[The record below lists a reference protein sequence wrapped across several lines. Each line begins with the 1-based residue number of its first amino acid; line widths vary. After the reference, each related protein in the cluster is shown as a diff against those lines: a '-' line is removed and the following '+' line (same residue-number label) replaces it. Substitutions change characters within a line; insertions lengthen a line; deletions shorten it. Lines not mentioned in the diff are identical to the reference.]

1 MNGTPVRWFHPVRL
15 VLIVTLASAS
25 AWAAA
30 QPRPVLNHR
39 GATPIDESVSQP
51 EQPAQP
57 AAPAITAAEIN
68 DRLAA
73 IAQDASL
80 DEATKKSLTDTYNN
94 ALAALATADSAAA
107 RRADARKA
115 AEEAPGKLAAIRES
129 LATPIQPPNVSPPS
143 DATRAQIERSL
154 AQAQAELQAA
164 RKEADELQ
172 AEATRRR
179 DRRAA
184 IPEQIA
190 QAKRRLTDLESSLA
204 GLTGVAEPTPAQ
216 RAQQALL
223 QAQRYAT
230 ASEVAA
236 LEAELESYDARQ
248 ELLPARRDASLRRVT
263 EKEAE
268 VNAWQEL
275 VNRRRQLE
283 AQQQAREAERLRL
296 EAARQ
301 HPVLQEFAAESKE
314 LADRRAGEEGIL
326 TKSTQVNN
334 EASQRETQLNRIR
347 EQYKDIKRRIQV
359 SGFNRTVGRQLR
371 RQFENL
377 PELADPT
384 DLRKRLAAIQ
394 QELEAAEYELYEL
407 QERRL
412 GMGDTES
419 VAQRLLDDIDP
430 SETEATPEELQAI
443 ARDLA
448 VARRDTLDGL
458 IADLTRYIDDG
469 LVPLELVTADLREA
483 AEAYESFIRERIL
496 WVRSVSS
503 ETTLE
508 PRAFVDAGVWL
519 ADPQAWRVG
528 VSRVSDDI
536 VNRWPTTGF
545 VVVLLG
551 AMFVAGHMG
560 RRRIKELKSL
570 VGRFSTDSI
579 RHTFEATLWTLIGS
593 AALPA
598 LLWWLGWLLAKPID
612 QSEQMLAVGTGLQ
625 ASALL
630 LFPLVFLQ
638 RMTRAGGLADAHFR
652 WPTESLRIVRRH
664 LRWLTPTLVVTM
676 ALAEGYDRH
685 APEVLNGALGRASF
699 TIGLLA
705 LAVALQRLLRPKGA
719 VLSDFLSRNAGGWID
734 RLRYVWFPAVVGLPV
749 VLIIASW
756 AGYHY
761 TALQLEHR
769 FESTLGLVLL
779 IAVINGLMLR
789 WLFLARRRVAVENA
803 RRRREQ
809 AQSESAGTAPAEV
822 PTESGVAPVEEH
834 KLDLPAVSAQTRQ
847 LIRTGLAV
855 ALVLGLFTTWA
866 GVLPALRM
874 LDRVQVWPSMEVI
887 DEEDR
892 LVIPVLEPAAAAQA
906 TDDNAQPAAD
916 APAGEA
922 STGGGTGAGLPLPG
936 VPATSAGAGS
946 ESTAIAAVTLADLG
960 LALVLL
966 AATIVAFRNVP
977 GLVDIVVLQRLPL
990 DAGSRFALST
1000 VLRYLIAMIGLVAA
1014 FGAMSI
1020 SWNNVQWLAAA
1031 LTFGLAFGLQE
1042 IFANFVSGLIILAE
1056 RPIRIGD
1063 TVTVNNISGTVTK
1076 IRMRATTITDWDR
1089 KELVIPNKTFITGEV
1104 VNWTL
1109 SDPTLRLSIPVGV
1122 AYSADIRN
1130 AEATLLR
1137 VARANPIILKEPAPY
1152 VFFTQFG
1159 DSTLNFELRCFL
1171 PSVEH
1176 LVSVKHALHMAI
1188 TEAFREENIE
1198 IAFPQRDLH
1207 IRSIGDLAGLVRARD
1222 AKPAG
1227 DSEPRELEPQSH

>member
-1 MNGTPVRWFHPVRL
+1 MNGSPGRWFHPVRL
-15 VLIVTLASAS
+15 VLIVALAS

-30 QPRPVLNHR
+30 QPRPVLKHR
-39 GATPIDESVSQP
+39 GATPIDESVPQP
-51 EQPAQP
+51 EPPEPP
-57 AAPAITAAEIN
+57 AAPTITAPEIN
-68 DRLAA
+68 ERLAA

-80 DEATKKSLTDTYNN
+80 DEATKKSLTETYTN
-94 ALAALATADSAAA
+94 ALAALAAAEA
-107 RRADARKA
+107 SEVRRAEAKKA
-115 AEEAPGKLAAIRES
+115 ASEAPGRLEAIRAT
-129 LATPIQPPNVSPPS
+129 LATPIQPPAVTPPS
-143 DATRAQIERSL
+143 DAARAQIERSL
-154 AQAQAELQAA
+154 AQAQAELDAA

-172 AEATRRR
+172 AESTRRR

-190 QAKRRLTDLESSLA
+190 QAKRRLADLDSSLA
-204 GLTGVAEPTPAQ
+204 GLNGAPDPTQ
-216 RAQQALL
+216 AQQAARALL
-223 QAQRYAT
+223 LAQRRA
-230 ASEVAA
+230 AGAEIAA
-236 LEAELESYDARQ
+236 LEAELESYDTRQ
-248 ELLPARRDASLRRVT
+248 ELLPARRDAALRRVT

-268 VNAWQEL
+268 VAAWQEL

-283 AQQQAREAERLRL
+283 AQQAAREAERLRL

-301 HPVLQEFAAESKE
+301 HPVLQEFAAESKQ

-326 TKSTQVNN
+326 TRSSQVNN
-334 EASQRETQLNRIR
+334 ESDQRETQLERMR

-359 SGFNRTVGRQLR
+359 TGQSRTVGRQLR
-371 RQFENL
+371 RQFETL
-377 PELADPT
+377 PDLADPAE
-384 DLRKRLAAIQ
+384 LRKRQSAIQ
-394 QELEAAEYELYEL
+394 RELESAEYELYEL

-419 VAQRLLDDIDP
+419 VAQRLLDEIDP

-443 ARDLA
+443 ARELA

-503 ETTLE
+503 ETALG

-519 ADPQAWRVG
+519 VDPEAWRVG
-528 VSRVSDDI
+528 AMRVRDDI
-536 VNRWPTTGF
+536 VSRWPTTGF
-545 VVVLLG
+545 VVLLLG
-551 AMFVAGHMG
+551 GLFVAGQLG

-570 VGRFSTDSI
+570 VGRFSTDSM
-579 RHTFEATLWTLIGS
+579 RHTVEAALWTVLGS

-598 LLWWLGWLLAKPID
+598 LLWWLGWLLSKPID
-612 QSEQMLAVGTGLQ
+612 QSAPMLAVGSGLR

-630 LFPLVFLQ
+630 LFPLVFLR
-638 RMTRAGGLADAHFR
+638 RMIRPGGLADAHFR
-652 WPTESLRIVRRH
+652 WSGESLRIVRRH

-685 APEVLNGALGRASF
+685 APETLNGALGRASF
-699 TIGLLA
+699 TVGLLA

-749 VLIIASW
+749 ALIIASW

-779 IAVINGLMLR
+779 VAVLNGLMLR

-809 AQSESAGTAPAEV
+809 AQAESAGTAAADI
-822 PTESGVAPVEEH
+822 PTESGVSPVEEH

-866 GVLPALRM
+866 SVLPALRM
-874 LDRVQVWPSMEVI
+874 LDRVQVWPSLEVI
-887 DEEDR
+887 DAADR

-906 TDDNAQPAAD
+906 SDESAQPPAD
-916 APAGEA
+916 ATEPEGSDAGG
-922 STGGGTGAGLPLPG
+922 SGLSLPG
-936 VPATSAGAGS
+936 VPSASGG
-946 ESTAIAAVTLADLG
+946 ESTPIAAVTLADLG

-966 AATIVAFRNVP
+966 AATIIAFRNVP

-1014 FGAMSI
+1014 FGAMGI

-1063 TVTVNNISGTVTK
+1063 TVTVNGISGTVTK

-1109 SDPTLRLSIPVGV
+1109 SDPTLRVSVPVGV
-1122 AYSADIRN
+1122 GYGEDIRK

-1137 VARANPIILKEPAPY
+1137 IANANPIILKEPAPY
-1152 VFFTQFG
+1152 VLFTQFG
-1159 DSTLNFELRCFL
+1159 DSTLNFELRCFI
-1171 PSVEH
+1171 PNIEH
-1176 LVSVKHALHMAI
+1176 LISVKHALHMEI
-1188 TEAFREENIE
+1188 TEAFREESIE

-1207 IRSIGDLAGLVRARD
+1207 IRSIGDLAGLVRD
-1222 AKPAG
+1222 ATPSPGA
-1227 DSEPRELEPQSH
+1227 EPRELEPQSH